1 MISKPFKSEAAHMQP
16 PRPRPADLPNFE
28 RPPVTEIVLSIQF
41 AALPAFRA
49 FHVGLLWER
58 LRQEYPNAS
67 EQPPL
72 APVFETFGAALAFA
86 PPRLE
91 IQTLLSP
98 PMHRFW
104 FETADGRE
112 LLQVQQDRVLH
123 NWRKRER
130 EQEYPRYE
138 TVRERFVSDLG
149 VLGDFLDKEGLGEV
163 RPNQCE
169 VNYINSIE
177 LVDSDNPYSRLE
189 RITPLW
195 TGRFAENY
203 GNDIENTA
211 IQSRFVLRQ
220 DGGPYGRVYVSFTP
234 AVLPVEN
241 RSVVRLDIT
250 VRAKPREETLESA
263 FDMLDQAREIVVRTF
278 AAVTTPELWEMWGRT
293 NAK

>member
-1 MISKPFKSEAAHMQP
+1 MQP
-16 PRPRPADLPNFE
+16 LRPRPADLPNFE
-28 RPPVTEIVLSIQF
+28 RPPVTEVVLSIQF
-41 AALPAFRA
+41 AALTAFRTL
-49 FHVGLLWER
+49 HVGLLWDK

-72 APVFETFGAALAFA
+72 PPVFETFGAALAFA

-91 IQTLLSP
+91 IQTFLSP

-104 FETADGRE
+104 FETADGSE
-112 LLQVQQDRVLH
+112 LLQVQQDRILH
-123 NWRKRER
+123 NWRKREK

-138 TVRERFVSDLG
+138 TIREQFVADIG
-149 VLGDFLDKEGLGEV
+149 AFNDFLNKEGLGEV

-177 LVDSDNPYSRLE
+177 LADADSPYTRLE

-195 TGRFAENY
+195 TGSFAENY
-203 GNDIENTA
+203 GNEIENTA
-211 IQSRFVLRQ
+211 IQSRFVLQ
-220 DGGPYGRVYVSFTP
+220 EGGQPYGRAYVSFTP
-234 AVLPVEN
+234 AVLPAEN
-241 RSVVRLDIT
+241 RPVMRLDIT
-250 VRAKPREETLESA
+250 VRGKPRQQTLESA
-263 FDMLDQAREIVVRTF
+263 FDMLDQEREIVVRTF